1 MSNETRLLYSRE
13 DAATQLSISVATLDR
28 LIGKKELTA
37 RRIGRSV
44 LIPHGELMKLARRDV
59 PTI

>member
-1 MSNETRLLYSRE
+1 MESCKETRLLYSRE
-13 DAATQLSISVATLDR
+13 CAAYQLSISVATLGR

-44 LIPHGELMKLARRDV
+44 LVPHVE
-59 PTI
+59 